1 MDVTPPAEKAVYPHG
16 LSFTDGFQFGCGF
29 FIAAAVAAL
38 LVILVIALI
47 SLVLSLLGVRLLEDF
62 LGLVQSQPSLL
73 T

>member
-1 MDVTPPAEKAVYPHG
+1 MDVTPPAEKAAYSHG
-16 LSFTDGFQFGCGF
+16 LGFADGFQFGCGF

-38 LVILVIALI
+38 LIILVIALV

-62 LGLVQSQPSLL
+62 LGLIQPLPSLL